1 MESRSRFALLSPL
14 KPIPGTR
21 NAMFLAIEFG
31 GTKLQMAL
39 GLGQGKLLAL
49 WREKVDPKQGAKGIR
64 GQIEGG
70 LAEFLQKNAI
80 SRATNGKPGDLLGV
94 GIGFG
99 GPVDIHSGQ
108 TITSH
113 QVTGW
118 DHFPMVEWIGN
129 LLKAEGFGHVP
140 IHLGNDADVAGLG
153 EALYGA
159 GQGANPVFYVTVG
172 SGIGGGLIQNG
183 RIHPGVGKG
192 AAEIGHLTQGPNGT
206 ILEHKASGWGIQNRY
221 LKASGTNRTVQQI
234 AEQAKTGDLVAKE
247 VLQGAIK
254 DLAWG
259 LCQVI
264 CLICPKRIVIGGG
277 VSLLGEDAFFEPL
290 RKEVSQQVF
299 RPYLGLTDILPAVL
313 GEEVVLHGALALS
326 VG

>member
-1 MESRSRFALLSPL
+1 
-14 KPIPGTR
+14 
-21 NAMFLAIEFG
+21 MFLAIEFG

-49 WREKVDPKQGAKGIR
+49 WREQIDPKQGAKGIR
-64 GQIEGG
+64 TQIEGA
-70 LAEFLQKNAI
+70 LAGFLHKNAI
-80 SRATNGKPGDLLGV
+80 ALKTIGKTGGLLGV

-99 GPVDIHSGQ
+99 GPVDILSGQ
-108 TITSH
+108 IITSH
-113 QVTGW
+113 QVAGW
-118 DHFPMVEWIGN
+118 DHFPIVEWIAK
-129 LLKAEGFGHVP
+129 LLKSEGFGQVP

-192 AAEIGHLTQGPNGT
+192 AAEIGHLTQGPTGP
-206 ILEHKASGWGIQNRY
+206 ILEHKASGWGIQNLY
-221 LKASGTNRTVQQI
+221 QIASGKNRTVQQI
-234 AEQAKTGDLVAKE
+234 AEQANNGDSVAKD

-290 RKEVSQQVF
+290 RKEVSRQVF

-313 GEEVVLHGALALS
+313 GEEVVLHGAIALCA
-326 VG
+326 G

>member
-1 MESRSRFALLSPL
+1 MAGPRIF
-14 KPIPGTR
+14 
-21 NAMFLAIEFG
+21 MFLAIEFG

-39 GLGQGKLLAL
+39 GLGQGTLLAL
-49 WREKVDPKQGAKGIR
+49 WREKVDPNQGATGIR
-64 GQIEGG
+64 AQIEGA
-70 LAEFLQKNAI
+70 LAGFLQKNGIA
-80 SRATNGKPGDLLGV
+80 SKSKGEMGALLGV

-99 GPVDIHSGQ
+99 GPVDIHTGQ

-113 QVTGW
+113 QVSGW
-118 DHFPMVEWIGN
+118 DLFPIVGWMSN
-129 LLKAEGFGHVP
+129 LLVAGGFGKVP

-153 EALYGA
+153 EALFGA
-159 GQGANPVFYVTVG
+159 GRGADPVFYVTVG

-192 AAEIGHLTQGPNGT
+192 AAEIGHLTQGPYGT

-221 LKASGTNRTVQQI
+221 QKESGNRRTVEEI
-234 AEQAKTGDLVAKE
+234 ADQAIRGDLVAKE
-247 VLQGAIK
+247 VLQDSIK

-277 VSLLGEDAFFEPL
+277 VSLLGENAFFEPL
-290 RKEVSQQVF
+290 RREVSTQLF

-313 GEEVVLHGALALS
+313 GEEVVLHGALALC